1 MSSARSWIVFVGLGT
16 FAGGCAHSGGPG
28 TTRTQSGNIAED
40 PASRLTASADAYLAS
55 GVGQSKAGHL
65 NRARED
71 FDRALDVYLNAP
83 GGAMANPQLAKAY
96 RQTLETIQLH
106 EFEALAAGDGFTE
119 TLPEPASIDEVADLT
134 VGGIPASEETRRT
147 AEDALR
153 GENNDLAITLNDPV
167 LAAIDLYQGPLREW
181 FEAALARGGRYL
193 PRIRQVFAAE
203 GIPQDLAYVA
213 LVESAFKTG
222 ALSRAKARGVWQFIP
237 ATGKRF
243 GLKQDWWVDERS
255 SPEKSTRAA
264 ALYLKLLYGIFQ
276 DWNLALAAYNT
287 GEGRVSRNLDRLGGD
302 ADFWRM
308 RQTPWLARE
317 TKNYVPMIHAAI
329 IVAKAPE
336 KYGFSVASEPLLTF
350 DTVPVDG
357 AMDLRLIAECS
368 GMPLQQIQGL
378 NPELRRL
385 ATPAGRFA
393 VKVPTGSGATTGEC
407 LGNIPAEKRVSFRT
421 HTVSKGQTLGALA
434 KRYGSTARAI
444 ADANGLGSGKALARG
459 AELIIPID
467 PTASRLPVAS
477 ATRTAEVAA
486 PETPAAPTT
495 ERAVRIS
502 YTVKR
507 GDTLAAIATRYKTT
521 VARLKAWNRLPGT
534 QLAVGDTLT
543 LYTRRAD

>member
-1 MSSARSWIVFVGLGT
+1 MSSARNWFVFVSLGT
-16 FAGGCAHSGGPG
+16 FAGGCAHGNAPG
-28 TTRTQSGNIAED
+28 AAVRTQAGAIAED
-40 PASRLTASADAYLAS
+40 PTSRLIATADSYLSS
-55 GVGQSKAGHL
+55 GVSQSKAGHL

-83 GGAMANPQLAKAY
+83 GGAMASPQIAKAY
-96 RQTLETIQLH
+96 RTTLEAIQLH

-119 TLPEPASIDEVADLT
+119 TLPEPASIDEVADLP

-153 GENNDLAITLNDPV
+153 GESNDLAISLNDAV
-167 LAAIDLYQGPLREW
+167 LASIDLYQGPLREW
-181 FEAALARGGRYL
+181 FEAALNRGGRYL

-264 ALYLKLLYGIFQ
+264 AQYLKQLHNQFQ

-287 GEGRVSRNLDRLGGD
+287 GEGRVSRNLDRLGNV
-302 ADFWRM
+302 DFWRM
-308 RQTPWLARE
+308 RESRYLARE

-336 KYGFSVASEPLLTF
+336 KYGFSVAPEPLLTF
-350 DTVPVDG
+350 DSVPVEG
-357 AMDLRLIAECS
+357 AMDLRLIAECAS
-368 GMPLQQIQGL
+368 TPLQLIQTL

-385 ATPAGRFA
+385 ATPAGRTFA

-407 LGNIPAEKRVSFRT
+407 LAGIPADRRVTFRT
-421 HTVSKGQTLGALA
+421 HTVAKGQTLAALA
-434 KRYGSTARAI
+434 KRYGSTPRAI
-444 ADANGLGSGKALARG
+444 ADANGLKSGKALARG

-467 PTASRLPVAS
+467 PTASRLPAAS
-477 ATRTAEVAA
+477 ATRTAAA
-486 PETPAAPTT
+486 ETPAAPATD
-495 ERAVRIS
+495 RAVRIS

-507 GDTLAAIATRYKTT
+507 GDTLAAIASRYKTT
-521 VARLKAWNRLPGT
+521 VARLKAWNRLPT
-534 QLAVGDTLT
+534 TRLAVGDTLT

>member
-1 MSSARSWIVFVGLGT
+1 MSSARNWIVFVGLGT
-16 FAGGCAHSGGPG
+16 FTGGCAHGGAPG
-28 TTRTQSGNIAED
+28 SAVRTPAGKTAED
-40 PASRLTASADAYLAS
+40 PASRLIAGADAYLAS
-55 GVGQSKAGHL
+55 GVGQSQAGHL

-83 GGAMANPQLAKAY
+83 GGAMSNPQLAKAY

-119 TLPEPASIDEVADLT
+119 TLPEPASIDEVADLP

-153 GENNDLAITLNDPV
+153 GEHNDLSITLNDPV

-181 FEAALARGGRYL
+181 FEAALSRGGRYL

-264 ALYLKLLYGIFQ
+264 ALYLKQLYGMFQ

-287 GEGRVSRNLDRLGGD
+287 GEGRVSRNLSRLGGD
-302 ADFWRM
+302 ADFWQM
-308 RQTPWLARE
+308 AKAPGHLARE
-317 TKNYVPMIHAAI
+317 TRNYVPMIHAAI

-350 DTVPVDG
+350 DTVPVVG
-357 AMDLRLIAECS
+357 ALDLRVIAECS
-368 GMPLQQIQGL
+368 GTALQQIQSL

-385 ATPAGRFA
+385 ATPAGRTFP
-393 VKVPTGSGATTGEC
+393 VKVPMGSGATTGDC
-407 LGNIPAEKRVSFRT
+407 LANIPAEKRVAFRT
-421 HTVSKGQTLGALA
+421 HTVAKGQTLALLA
-434 KRYGSTARAI
+434 KRYGSSPRAI
-444 ADANGLGSGKALARG
+444 ADANGLSNGKALARG

-467 PTASRLPVAS
+467 PAASRPAAS
-477 ATRTAEVAA
+477 ATRTAEAA
-486 PETPAAPTT
+486 PDPTT
-495 ERAVRIS
+495 PTTDRAVRIS
-502 YTVKR
+502 YKVKA

-521 VARLKAWNRLPGT
+521 VARLKSWNRLPT
-534 QLAVGDTLT
+534 SRLAVGDTLT

>member
-1 MSSARSWIVFVGLGT
+1 MSSARNWIVFVGVGT
-16 FAGGCAHSGGPG
+16 FAGGCAHGAAPG
-28 TTRTQSGNIAED
+28 ATLRTPAGNVAED
-40 PASRLTASADAYLAS
+40 PTSRLIASAESYLAS
-55 GVGQSKAGHL
+55 GVGQSQAGHL

-83 GGAMANPQLAKAY
+83 GGALSNPQLATAY

-119 TLPEPASIDEVADLT
+119 TLSEPASIDEVADLP

-153 GENNDLAITLNDPV
+153 GEHNDLSITLNDSV

-264 ALYLKLLYGIFQ
+264 ALYLKQLYAQFR

-287 GEGRVSRNLDRLGGD
+287 GEGRVARNLDRLGNV
-302 ADFWRM
+302 DFWRM
-308 RQTPWLARE
+308 REHGRLARE
-317 TKNYVPMIHAAI
+317 TRNYVPMIHAAI

-336 KYGFSVASEPLLTF
+336 KYGFSVAPEPLLTF
-350 DTVPVDG
+350 DTVPIEG
-357 AMDLRLIAECS
+357 ALDLRLIAECS
-368 GMPLQQIQGL
+368 GTPLQQIQGL

-385 ATPAGRFA
+385 ATPAGRTFP
-393 VKVPTGSGATTGEC
+393 VKVPMGSGATTGDC
-407 LGNIPAEKRVSFRT
+407 LANIPAEKRVAFRT
-421 HTVSKGQTLGALA
+421 HTVVKGQTLGLLA
-434 KRYGSTARAI
+434 KRYGSTPRAI
-444 ADANGLGSGKALARG
+444 AEANGLAPGKSLARG

-467 PTASRLPVAS
+467 PTAAKRPAS
-477 ATRTAEVAA
+477 TTRTAEAA
-486 PETPAAPTT
+486 PAPTAPAT
-495 ERAVRIS
+495 DRAVRIS
-502 YTVKR
+502 YKVKA

-521 VARLKAWNRLPGT
+521 VARLKAWNRLPHT
-534 QLAVGDTLT
+534 RLAIGDTLT
-543 LYTRRAD
+543 LYTRRTD